1 MRILSTVPSTQ
12 NEQKSFGT
20 KIKYWLGNIMYIVY
34 ATLEQNT
41 FKHYGQLTILSNFA
55 CYTACTLVRRCYL
68 AERDTSLTP
77 LYGDDTAVLC
87 SFKFSST

>member
-1 MRILSTVPSTQ
+1 MRILSTVPNTQ
-12 NEQKSFGT
+12 NEQKCFGY
-20 KIKYWLGNIMYIVY
+20 KNKNIGWETLCTY

-41 FKHYGQLTILSNFA
+41 SKHFRQLTLPSNFA

>member
-1 MRILSTVPSTQ
+1 MLQ
-12 NEQKSFGT
+12 CYNGT
-20 KIKYWLGNIMYIVY
+20 
-34 ATLEQNT
+34 NT
-41 FKHYGQLTILSNFA
+41 SKHYGQLTILSNFA

>member
-1 MRILSTVPSTQ
+1 MNKKAL
-12 NEQKSFGT
+12 GT
-20 KIKYWLGNIMYIVY
+20 KIKYWLGNIMLHCYNG
-34 ATLEQNT
+34 TNT
-41 FKHYGQLTILSNFA
+41 SKHYGQLTILSNFA

>member
-1 MRILSTVPSTQ
+1 MNKKAL
-12 NEQKSFGT
+12 GT
-20 KIKYWLGNIMYIVY
+20 KIKYWLGNIMYICY
-34 ATLEQNT
+34 IGTNT
-41 FKHYGQLTILSNFA
+41 SKHCGQLTILSNFA
-55 CYTACTLVRRCYL
+55 CYTASTLVRRCYL